1 MASIWIFAGGTG
13 GHISPGISLA
23 ESFLKKKHSVTFF
36 TLTKNINYANIQR
49 LIKEKKITIK
59 EYEAQP
65 IPKNIFS
72 LFRFM
77 RGLGKSFLVFNRA
90 KKKEAPD
97 TVVCMGGYPCF
108 APLAWSV
115 LGGLPYYLCE
125 QNAVLG
131 RITKMFARRA
141 QAVFLSFPI
150 DHVRE
155 NFLVSGNPIRKELI
169 FSPRH
174 AAAKPNAGQMQ
185 VKKSGQT
192 ATLKN
197 ILMMGGSQGAS
208 DINRLYLELKENP
221 FSRNIHFTVI
231 TGKNDYASLKGRARP
246 KDQIVPF
253 IEDMRTSLEHSDCVI
268 ARSGSGTIFEIL
280 SSGKPAVLIPYPH
293 ATRNHQAENARYLE
307 KNGLA
312 KLVDVRPFRADVVSK
327 EVLTILKNDLPTIRE
342 KLSEHKIPLDA
353 HESIPR
359 YIEKQCS

>member
-1 MASIWIFAGGTG
+1 MAFIWIFAGGTG

-36 TLTKNINYANIQR
+36 TLTKNKNYANIQR
-49 LIKEKKITIK
+49 LIKKKKIAVK
-59 EYEAQP
+59 EYEAHP

-77 RGLGKSFLVFNRA
+77 RGLGKSFLIFNRA
-90 KKKEAPD
+90 KKQEAPD
-97 TVVCMGGYPCF
+97 AVVCMGGYPCF
-108 APLAWSV
+108 APLTWSV
-115 LGGLPYYLCE
+115 LSCLPYYLCE

-131 RITKMFARRA
+131 RITKMFSRRA

-150 DHVRE
+150 DHARE

-174 AAAKPNAGQMQ
+174 TAAKPNEMR
-185 VKKSGQT
+185 VKKARQT
-192 ATLKN
+192 ARLKN

-208 DINRLYLELKENP
+208 DINRLYLELKKNS
-221 FSRNIHFTVI
+221 FFRNIHFTVI

-280 SSGKPAVLIPYPH
+280 SSRKPAVLIPYPH
-293 ATRNHQAENARYLE
+293 ATRDHQAENAQYLE

-312 KLVDVRPFRADVVSK
+312 KLVDVRPFRADIVSK
-327 EVLTILKNDLPTIRE
+327 EVLSILKNDLPTIRE
-342 KLSEHKIPLDA
+342 NLFEHDIPLDA